1 MVVKGLKKG
10 DRFDEGGFFYVIDKV
25 LEDGNYIS
33 HVVSDKEND
42 VNNDEQEESVNRR
55 KGRKPGN
62 ARG

>member
-33 HVVSDKEND
+33 HVASDKEND
-42 VNNDEQEESVNRR
+42 VKNDGQKETGKRQN
-55 KGRKPGN
+55 GRKPGN